1 LLFCPSLAL
10 LLLPIPPLSAA
21 EIHVDDTSG
30 LSAAMDSA
38 GPGDEIILAAGTYTI
53 SDPLYPATAGTEEE
67 PIIVRAEEPGAAILE
82 TNTAMAFE
90 VRVPHWT
97 FEGLDIQGVCVN
109 HTNCEHAFH
118 IIYQADHTVVRNCV
132 MRDFNAQIK
141 GNGESNGVE
150 MIFPDDVLIE
160 GSELYNESIRATVN
174 PVTPI
179 DVVGGQRWTVRSN
192 FIHDFAKGLSDSVS
206 YAAFYKGNSADGVFE
221 RNLVVC
227 EQLHSGGTRV
237 GLSFGGG
244 GSYPDS
250 ICEDSDCS
258 TEHSRG
264 IIRNNI
270 VADCSDVGIY
280 LNESSDTGVYNNTLY
295 NTAGLD
301 VRFATSSADI
311 RNNILSETINL
322 RDGGTATISSN
333 LEQVSLGDWFSW
345 FADPYHQDFSLL
357 DGSSIVDTGEPISDV
372 TDDFCGNERDDG
384 SPDLGAVEFDGDLDC
399 DTTSPFQTN
408 SDDPDTG
415 DPSVDTG
422 GPAPGDSG
430 DSEVATGD
438 SDPGDTGGDD
448 PPSDQEENEGCD
460 CSSGSSGMIP
470 ALGLTAML
478 AGLVLWRRLSDAYS
492 SSCSNR

>member
-1 LLFCPSLAL
+1 MLFCPSLAL

-97 FEGLDIQGVCVN
+97 FEGRDIQGVCVN

-322 RDGGTATISSN
+322 RDGGEVRVDAPAFAAGKEEPSWGTASFAALAAMAQAEESGEAPRIVVPQGTFTI
-333 LEQVSLGDWFSW
+333 
-345 FADPYHQDFSLL
+345 
-357 DGSSIVDTGEPISDV
+357 V
-372 TDDFCGNERDDG
+372 TDGRILANNTDEGPKPHARGQSLRWNVG
-384 SPDLGAVEFDGDLDC
+384 PSTQQPPTALVAFD
-399 DTTSPFQTN
+399 
-408 SDDPDTG
+408 
-415 DPSVDTG
+415 
-422 GPAPGDSG
+422 
-430 DSEVATGD
+430 
-438 SDPGDTGGDD
+438 
-448 PPSDQEENEGCD
+448 
-460 CSSGSSGMIP
+460 
-470 ALGLTAML
+470 
-478 AGLVLWRRLSDAYS
+478 
-492 SSCSNR
+492 